1 MSQRFRVAI
10 DGGAWG
16 NPGEAGAGVVIVH
29 PDGTEEEHTVY
40 LGHATNNVAEY
51 AALLAALARL
61 VELHAQEVEIQ
72 TDSELLARQLAGTYK
87 VRAPHLKPLWQRAQA
102 ALARFSR
109 VEIRSVPREANTRA
123 DRLVG
128 EAIAH
133 KRSTLPSPLV
143 P

>member
-1 MSQRFRVAI
+1 MSFFRVEI

-16 NPGEAGAGVVIVH
+16 NPGEAGAGVVIIH
-29 PDGTEEEHTVY
+29 PDGQREEHTVY

-51 AALLAALARL
+51 AALLAALRRL
-61 VELHAQEVEIQ
+61 LELQAQEVAIQ
-72 TDSELLARQLAGTYK
+72 TDSELLARQLTGSYK
-87 VRAPHLKPLWQRAQA
+87 VRAPHLKPLWERAQK

-109 VEIRSVPREANTRA
+109 VDIRAVPREQNTRA
-123 DRLVG
+123 DRLVA

>member
-1 MSQRFRVAI
+1 MSCFRVEI

-16 NPGEAGAGVVIVH
+16 NPGEAGAGVVILH
-29 PDGTEEEHTVY
+29 PDGTREEHTVY

-61 VELHAQEVEIQ
+61 RELAAQEVEIR
-72 TDSELLARQLAGTYK
+72 TDSELLARQLTGAYK

-109 VEIRSVPREANTRA
+109 VHILAVPREENTRA
-123 DRLVG
+123 DRLVA

-133 KRSTLPSPLV
+133 RRSTLPSPLV

>member
-1 MSQRFRVAI
+1 MSCFRVEI

-16 NPGEAGAGVVIVH
+16 NPGEAGAGVVIVY
-29 PDGTEEEHTVY
+29 PDGTREEHTVY

-61 VELHAQEVEIQ
+61 LQLEAQEVEIL
-72 TDSELLARQLAGTYK
+72 TDSELLARQLTGAYK
-87 VRAPHLKPLWQRAQA
+87 VRAPHLKTLWQRAQA
-102 ALARFSR
+102 ALAKFSR
-109 VEIRSVPREANTRA
+109 VHIRSVPREENTCA
-123 DRLVG
+123 DRLASQ
-128 EAIAH
+128 AIAH